1 MAHLPHPLVIERSP
15 LETTNELGLHIR
27 SRYLM
32 CRSWIHQPFLHFLI
46 HAAAHQLEDHEAK
59 VETMAS
65 ICLQCAIEVTND
77 VTAHHRHHGTWF
89 VVRMLASN
97 ALVLLA
103 AAVSQAIAMPDGWG
117 IAVQRVIEHVGCW
130 EEDSDDLRVTK
141 NLLVDIFAAIKTR
154 QA

>member
-1 MAHLPHPLVIERSP
+1 VYLFPISWLTLSRMAHLPHPLVIERSP

-89 VVRMLASN
+89 VVRMLWSC
-97 ALVLLA
+97 LPLQSLRPSRCPMGGELLYN
-103 AAVSQAIAMPDGWG
+103 VSLNTLG
-117 IAVQRVIEHVGCW
+117 IGRKILMTYE
-130 EEDSDDLRVTK
+130 LRR
-141 NLLVDIFAAIKTR
+141 IF
-154 QA
+154 